1 VRPRAEGPPPTTAA
15 STSGPPPSGQKPSRG
30 ILARSRRMQGPIEPI
45 PPPSAHTLAGFS
57 GRSSCWCGESHPAGS
72 GTGNLLFHLYSH
84 VETRAVRPEA
94 VWGHWVAEWR
104 RRIKE
109 DWDVM
114 IVIDGERGSGKSA
127 LAQEIGRRMDPGF
140 SSRQVALSAREMLRL
155 YGTLHRGEVAV
166 YDESALGLLSRAFMS
181 EEAIALVQAA
191 LIGRKLGI
199 TTVLAIPDLMLLD
212 VAFRESI
219 LKYRITV
226 ESGDEGVRGIGWVH
240 VRQFSPR
247 YRRTDRRGLYLDRE
261 WNPLCWRDPRGSALW
276 TEYLARADRTAREF
290 ALRKAEELEQHE
302 RLRRGT
308 GSEEVHGALR
318 EGRTDRWIAKNLRV
332 GRRRVARLRKE
343 SFEMNGEE

>member
-1 VRPRAEGPPPTTAA
+1 
-15 STSGPPPSGQKPSRG
+15 
-30 ILARSRRMQGPIEPI
+30 
-45 PPPSAHTLAGFS
+45 
-57 GRSSCWCGESHPAGS
+57 
-72 GTGNLLFHLYSH
+72 
-84 VETRAVRPEA
+84 
-94 VWGHWVAEWR
+94 
-104 RRIKE
+104 
-109 DWDVM
+109 
-114 IVIDGERGSGKSA
+114 
-127 LAQEIGRRMDPGF
+127 
-140 SSRQVALSAREMLRL
+140 MLRL

-247 YRRTDRRGLYLDRE
+247 YRRTDRRGLYLDRD
-261 WNPLCWRDPRGSALW
+261 WNPLCWKDPRGSVLW

-290 ALRKAEELEQHE
+290 ALRKAEELGQRE
-302 RLRRGT
+302 RSRGRT
-308 GSEEVHGALR
+308 APEEIREAL
-318 EGRTDRWIAKNLRV
+318 GQGKTDRWIARNLRV
-332 GRRRVARLRKE
+332 GRERVVRLRRKGLE
-343 SFEMNGEE
+343 STPED